1 MSNGKEKLGSRLGFI
16 LLSAG
21 CAIGL
26 GNVWK
31 FPYIAGQN
39 GGGFFLILYFAML
52 ILFGIPV
59 MTMEFS
65 IGRASQKPP
74 ITMYKNIEPEGS
86 KWHLHGILCMVGCV
100 VLMMYYS
107 VVAGWI
113 VRYFVKFISGSFEG
127 ASPEQIT
134 DSFNAMLE
142 SPWTNIFF
150 LAIVVGISFL
160 VLAAGLQSGLEI
172 VTKYMM
178 TILIVIM
185 IVLAINSFTMEG
197 GSEGLRFFLYPDI
210 DRVMELGIGTVIMNA
225 LNQSFFTLSI
235 GIGSMAIFGSYIG
248 KERSLLGESVN
259 ITLLDTFVALTA
271 GLIIFPACFSYG
283 IDVNSGPSL
292 LFITMPNVFA
302 GMPMGRL
309 WGGLFF
315 LFMSF
320 AALSTAFAVYE
331 GIIADFMELTN
342 VSRKKACVICGISM
356 FILSIPCVLGFNV
369 WSGFHPLGGKSNILD
384 LEDFI
389 VSNLL
394 LPLGSIIYV
403 FFCSWRF
410 GWGWDNYIKEVN
422 TGKGM
427 KIPVWM
433 KNYMRFFVPAVLL
446 LIMVAGVID
455 YFS

>member
-113 VRYFVKFISGSFEG
+113 VRYFVKFISGGFEG

-134 DSFNAMLE
+134 DSFNTMLE
-142 SPWTNIFF
+142 SPWTNIFS

-210 DRVMELGIGTVIMNA
+210 DRVMELGIGTVILNA

-331 GIIADFMELTN
+331 GIIADFMELTS

-356 FILSIPCVLGFNV
+356 FVLSIPCVLGFNV